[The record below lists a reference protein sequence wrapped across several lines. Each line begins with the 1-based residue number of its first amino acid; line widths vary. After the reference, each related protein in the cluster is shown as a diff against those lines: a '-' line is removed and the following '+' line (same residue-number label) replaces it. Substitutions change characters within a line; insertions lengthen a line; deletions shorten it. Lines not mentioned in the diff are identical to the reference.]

1 MAEEQQN
8 RKTMWSGGN
17 VWTEIAIHGRVGLAR
32 EMTVLLLLLML
43 PPLMV
48 VYYDYVN
55 EKKDVNVNNRLL
67 MFRLLVVL
75 TWSGDYVE

>member
-32 EMTVLLLLLML
+32 EMTVLLLLML
-43 PPLMV
+43 PLLMV
-48 VYYDYVN
+48 VYYDYVT

-75 TWSGDYVE
+75 T